1 MKNHV
6 PFGTMHFAPETRW
19 ATHSSR
25 GRRPFDARPNSLTP
39 SAHWTGSPT
48 TFFFSRIAVRKPA
61 AASGRAAIP
70 PAGPAPTTTASYI
83 PGWRGVAAISAL
95 RAGLGGEPHCEVL
108 AVRRRPV
115 HVGWHAT
122 SDRRAALFR
131 DQLDSHQDAQA
142 VDRRVLG
149 EAELLGHL
157 HRTRVR
163 MEMQEPKD
171 RNRVAVQCLRRLFR
185 LGPRLEFQPL
195 IHALALLR
203 WRYDDIQQR
212 GLLDLEQ
219 VLRDRRRRDAHL
231 GRELRDLRVPVAV
244 HFVLHNDR
252 KDLALTFREEAR
264 PVARVHPGRRT
275 SRAVLSVFVERRRE
289 GLCLT
294 TSEYDSVAPAWPAD
308 PTRRT
313 RSKAISS
320 GPIPAT
326 RWLVCPAT

>member
-1 MKNHV
+1 
-6 PFGTMHFAPETRW
+6 MHFAPDTRCT
-19 ATHSSR
+19 THSSR
-25 GRRPFDARPNSLTP
+25 GCSPFDARPNSLTP

-48 TFFFSRIAVRKPA
+48 TFFFSRIAVRNPA
-61 AASGRAAIP
+61 AASDRAAIP

-83 PGWRGVAAISAL
+83 PGWERVAAISAL
-95 RAGLGGEPHCEVL
+95 RGGLGREPHRQVL

-115 HVGWHAT
+115 HI
-122 SDRRAALFR
+122 RRDAPPHRRPPLLR
-131 DQLDSHQDAQA
+131 DQLDRHQDPQA

-157 HRTRVR
+157 HRARVR

-219 VLRDRRRRDAHL
+219 VLRDRRRRYAPL
-231 GRELRDLRVPVAV
+231 GREL
-244 HFVLHNDR
+244 
-252 KDLALTFREEAR
+252 
-264 PVARVHPGRRT
+264 
-275 SRAVLSVFVERRRE
+275 
-289 GLCLT
+289 
-294 TSEYDSVAPAWPAD
+294 
-308 PTRRT
+308 
-313 RSKAISS
+313 
-320 GPIPAT
+320 
-326 RWLVCPAT
+326 